1 MTKQEL
7 EEYGDLVAEIKELEK
22 ELAEKEKIEVA
33 DAVTSSAEFPYS
45 PHLVSV
51 HGVPDLSRERQRSHG
66 KIEKLNRQKAAVEKF
81 IEGLPTSRQRRIVRY
96 RVLDRMTW
104 GEIAAKMGY
113 KYTEAGVKK
122 IYSRIFQKK

>member
-22 ELAEKEKIEVA
+22 ELEEKESTEVA
-33 DAVTSSAEFPYS
+33 DVVTSSAEFPYS
-45 PHLVSV
+45 PHLVSIR
-51 HGVPDLSRERQRSHG
+51 GVPDLSRERQRLHG

-81 IEGLPTSRQRRIVRY
+81 IEGLPTGRQRRIVRY

-113 KYTEAGVKK
+113 KYTAESVRKK
-122 IYSRIFQKK
+122 YFRIFR